1 MNNKIIIG
9 VVVAVLVIGGGYW
22 FFGREASLTTSPSTM
37 NQLLASAD
45 PLECA
50 YTQNNDQADTTGT
63 LYVADGKVRGDF
75 TIQTKA
81 SAGVAAQKLDSH
93 LVTDGKQVLLWPLT
107 SQAPTQ
113 GVLINV
119 DPTKKDQ
126 VNLDQ
131 TFDAVCKPWV
141 KDDAKFAAPTDVQF
155 TDVAVLEKAFS
166 DQAAAA
172 QAEVESAGTTTT
184 AQ

>member
-9 VVVAVLVIGGGYW
+9 VVIAVLVVGGGYW
-22 FFGREASLTTSPSTM
+22 FFGREASLTTNPSTM
-37 NQLLASAD
+37 NQLLASTED
-45 PLECA
+45 LECL

-63 LYVADGKVRGDF
+63 LYVSGGKVRGDF

-81 SAGVAAQKLDSH
+81 VAGSAVQKFDSH

-107 SQAPTQ
+107 PQEPTQ

-119 DPTKKDQ
+119 DPAKKDQ

-131 TFDAVCKPWV
+131 TFDAACKPWV
-141 KDDAKFAAPTDVQF
+141 KDDAKFTAPADVQF

-172 QAEVESAGTTTT
+172 AAQAEAGTTL
-184 AQ
+184 AE